1 MSATVA
7 TGAANR
13 RQPTRKHWI
22 YLENGSDGNAIA
34 AAELSRAA
42 NLPLIV
48 AELLVARG
56 VRTTEDV
63 DRFLHPQLDHLL
75 DPYRMSGMREAV
87 PRVQQAIQNREPILI
102 YGDYDVDG
110 TTATV
115 LLKTAIEMLGGEVRF
130 HVPHR
135 VKEGYGMRD
144 EVLETAAA
152 EGVRLVI
159 SVDTGIR
166 AFAAARAAQSLG
178 LDLIVTDHHL
188 PEIDPISGTNI
199 PHALAVLNPNH
210 PGCTYPC
217 KHLCGAG
224 VAFKLAQA
232 LLEAHDAERARTKIL
247 PSFLKIL
254 AIATVADAVPLL
266 GENRTF
272 VALGLDGLRRP
283 VNAGLRELMK
293 AANLDPS
300 QRKLTPVDIAFRIA
314 PRINA
319 AGRMDIASDVVE
331 LFTTRH
337 PQRAQELAEK
347 LERLNTDRREA
358 EAGILAQIEERL
370 KDPAFEQARCIVMDG
385 EGWHRGII
393 GILASRIVDQ
403 TGKPALVIT
412 HEAEASSP
420 NCTLASNALQNGVIL
435 SGAHSAESKDLL
447 LSVDQQEPRVPHTI
461 APTLCDTGAPNAR
474 DVRALGWNSTGEQA
488 PNPAKNGVHSEAEEN
503 RTAHGSGR
511 SIPSFHLLNAIE
523 TCHDLFTRYGGHAHA
538 VGFSL
543 PSSAVPEL
551 RQRLETYARA
561 NLAEDKLGS
570 PLTIHASLPLDRIT
584 PALFT
589 WLRRMEPCGMGNEE
603 PVFAAQ
609 NVRVASAP
617 RFIKDK
623 HIRLQL
629 AQGPRAITFPAIGWH
644 WAERIRE
651 MKIEQDSILHLAYK
665 LRENDHPEFGGLE
678 LEICDI
684 EIAH

>member
-7 TGAANR
+7 TGPAAR

-22 YLENGSDGNAIA
+22 HIDNGSDANAIPA
-34 AAELSRAA
+34 VELSRAA

-48 AELLVARG
+48 AELLLARG

-63 DRFLHPQLDHLL
+63 DRFLNPQLAHLH
-75 DPYRMSGMREAV
+75 DPYLMSGMRIAV
-87 PRVQQAIQNREPILI
+87 PRVQTAIQNHEPILI

-135 VKEGYGMRD
+135 LKEGYGMRD
-144 EVLETAAA
+144 EILETAAT

-166 AFAAARAAQSLG
+166 AFAAARAAKALG

-188 PEIDPISGTNI
+188 PEIDPVSGTNV

-210 PGCTYPC
+210 PDCTYPC

-232 LLEAHDAERARTKIL
+232 LLETHDAERARTKIL

-266 GENRTF
+266 GENRAF

-300 QRKLTPVDIAFRIA
+300 QRKLTPVDIAFRLA

-331 LFTTRH
+331 LFTTRQ
-337 PQRAQELAEK
+337 PQRAQQLAEK
-347 LERLNTDRREA
+347 LERLNTDRRET
-358 EAGILAQIEERL
+358 EAGILTQIEERL

-385 EGWHRGII
+385 AGWHRGII

-412 HEAEASSP
+412 HEEDVCI
-420 NCTLASNALQNGVIL
+420 NNGVIL
-435 SGAHSAESKDLL
+435 SGASQSEAESKDLL
-447 LSVDQQEPRVPHTI
+447 LSVDQQENGCPILTKSGWESKNSNE
-461 APTLCDTGAPNAR
+461 ASN
-474 DVRALGWNSTGEQA
+474 RALNESRVG
-488 PNPAKNGVHSEAEEN
+488 
-503 RTAHGSGR
+503 TAHGSGR
-511 SIPSFHLLNAIE
+511 SIPNFHLLNAIE

-551 RQRLETYARA
+551 RQRLETYALA
-561 NLAEDKLGS
+561 NLTEEDLGS
-570 PLTIHASLPLDRIT
+570 PLTIHANLPLDRIT

-603 PVFAAQ
+603 PIFAAQ
-609 NVRVASAP
+609 NVRVALPP
-617 RFIKDK
+617 RFILDRQGNAK
-623 HIRLQL
+623 HVRLQL

-644 WAERIRE
+644 WAERIRS
-651 MKIEQDSILHLAYK
+651 MNIEQNSILHLAYK

-684 EIAH
+684 ALAHA